1 MATSVVRN
9 GESCSKVLLNGRDE
23 PEWESIEQQ
32 DDPSRQEAAVR
43 RRTRW
48 SYEKNVAVMEC
59 YFKSRPVGDDGR
71 PEEVIERDWRRC
83 GDRKDT
89 KIQSSGF
96 ATRLERLRRMV
107 G

>member
-1 MATSVVRN
+1 MAKVAPK
-9 GESCSKVLLNGRDE
+9 SKVLLNDGDE
-23 PEWESIEQQ
+23 PESESIEQQ

-43 RRTRW
+43 RRTQW

-71 PEEVIERDWRRC
+71 PVRGYRKRLASC
-83 GDRKDT
+83 GARKDT

-96 ATRLERLRRMV
+96 VTRLERLRRTV